1 MKKRVYRERYN
12 VSEEIKDLGSKLQPL
27 MKMIVESKKYYKPK
41 IAKELKKKS
50 DK

>member
-41 IAKELKKKS
+41 NSKRIKEKE
-50 DK
+50 